1 MKTSN
6 EYNENIKNRIITPI
20 MLAECIY
27 SVNKRAKNYRD
38 KIFEF
43 DSIKRNNPHWTDK
56 FGNVENWAAK
66 MDEYYYMK
74 EKMLS
79 LLKPEFI
86 HRKIKTGEYFFC
98 YSICNYSFHSP
109 IGDYSEDMYEKYEVI
124 DVNFSTEGKEVKS
137 LVSVQL
143 VKKVIDLI
151 NSNDYTFEYAENA

>member
-38 KIFEF
+38 KIIRY
-43 DSIKRNNPHWTDK
+43 DSIRQNNPNWKDK

-74 EKMLS
+74 KKMLS

-109 IGDYSEDMYEKYEVI
+109 IDDYSEDMYEKYEVI
-124 DVNFSTEGKEVKS
+124 DVKFSTEGRDVKT
-137 LVSVQL
+137 LLSVQL

-151 NSNDYTFEYAENA
+151 DSNDYTFEYN